1 MREGLA
7 EAEAAEK
14 MGLTA
19 AQVLL
24 LVDQE
29 RDHRELKAFRQN
41 WVDTAA
47 VRAFVDQQLDRD
59 PELSRSLVAHW
70 LNMQQIDFD
79 RQLGYEPGK
88 DGRVKGRIGIP
99 AASRVVIALGRAP
112 HELAGC

>member
-1 MREGLA
+1 
-7 EAEAAEK
+7 
-14 MGLTA
+14 MGLSAT
-19 AQVLL
+19 QVQL

-29 RDHRELKAFRQN
+29 RDQRELKAFTQN

-47 VRAFVDQQLDRD
+47 LRAFVDQELERD

-79 RQLGYEPGK
+79 RQLGYERGK
-88 DGRVKGRIGIP
+88 DGRVKARIGVP